1 MSVVIDLDVFRRE
14 REAQARD
21 NGLIVVRGESPD
33 NPAVSYY
40 KISGP
45 SFAAVQTQIN
55 SLIAEVECFGNGSGQ
70 FLMPTRD
77 GDGNYYTV
85 GRVEVFPDAEIS
97 L

>member
-14 REAQARD
+14 REAQASGD
-21 NGLIVVRGESPD
+21 GLTVERGESPD

-40 KISGP
+40 KIRGA

-70 FLMPTRD
+70 FLMPTRGD
-77 GDGNYYTV
+77 DGNYYSV
-85 GRVEVFPDAEIS
+85 GRVEVFPDAEIR